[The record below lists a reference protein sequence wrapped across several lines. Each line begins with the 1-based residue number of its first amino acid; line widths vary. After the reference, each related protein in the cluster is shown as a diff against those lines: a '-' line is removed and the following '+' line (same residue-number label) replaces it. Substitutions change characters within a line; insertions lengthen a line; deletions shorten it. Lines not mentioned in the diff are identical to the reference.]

1 MKILFDLFP
10 VLLFFA
16 VFKWGESHQDS
27 AQQWVT
33 ALFASVSAAGAIT
46 AEVAPVMLATGVA
59 VLASCLQILY
69 LLVRRQKVEPALWVS
84 FIIILVFGGA
94 TIYFHS
100 ETFIKW
106 KPTVLYW
113 TYGVGLLA
121 GQWLFKKN
129 LIRSAMESQI
139 QLPDPVWN
147 ALLYSWV
154 GFSVVMGI
162 ANILV
167 AQHFSTSAWAN
178 FKLISVIGIM
188 PAFLIA
194 QSFYL
199 SKYMKDEQ
207 HEPH

>member
-1 MKILFDLFP
+1 MKILFDIFP

-33 ALFASVSAAGAIT
+33 AFFATVSAAGAIT

-59 VLASCLQILY
+59 VLASCAQILY

-113 TYGVGLLA
+113 TYAIGLLA

-129 LIRSAMESQI
+129 LIRAAM
-139 QLPDPVWN
+139 
-147 ALLYSWV
+147 
-154 GFSVVMGI
+154 
-162 ANILV
+162 
-167 AQHFSTSAWAN
+167 
-178 FKLISVIGIM
+178 
-188 PAFLIA
+188 
-194 QSFYL
+194 
-199 SKYMKDEQ
+199 
-207 HEPH
+207 